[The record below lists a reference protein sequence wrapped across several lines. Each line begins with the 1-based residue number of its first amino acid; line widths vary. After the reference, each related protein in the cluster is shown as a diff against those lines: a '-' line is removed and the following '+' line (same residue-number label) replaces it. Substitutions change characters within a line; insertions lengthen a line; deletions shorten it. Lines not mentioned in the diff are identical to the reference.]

1 MKFTFTKMHGLGNSF
16 ILMDDRGDRISG
28 GLKISDLAIAVCS
41 RDFGIGADGLILIR
55 ESSNADF
62 QMVIINED
70 GSTAEM
76 CGNGIRCFARFVV
89 EEGITDETGLSIE
102 TGAGIIRT
110 ELLDGGLVRVDMGE
124 PVYDR
129 ASVTVR
135 GRRFTNV
142 SMGNPHAVAFVEDY
156 GFDWRVEGS
165 AVETDEVFP
174 QKTNVEYVKVI
185 GPAEADMKVWERGC
199 GETMACGTGACA
211 VAVAGAID
219 GKLERVPVTIHLPGG
234 DLLIHW
240 NEDNRVMMTGPVVRV
255 CDGTFFRSAR
265 TGKGRPIRTGR
276 RQSRKD

>member
-1 MKFTFTKMHGLGNSF
+1 MKYTFTKMHGLGNCF
-16 ILMDDRGDRISG
+16 ILMDDRGGRISG
-28 GLKISDLAIAVCS
+28 GLKISDLAVAVCS
-41 RDFGIGADGLILIR
+41 RDFGIGADGLILIL
-55 ESSNADF
+55 ESSTADF

-89 EEGITDETGLSIE
+89 EEGITDKTGLSIE
-102 TGAGIIRT
+102 TGAGVIRT

-124 PVYDR
+124 PGYDR
-129 ASVTVR
+129 AVVTVR
-135 GRRFTNV
+135 GRTFTTV

-156 GFDWRVEGS
+156 GFDWRKEGS
-165 AVETDEVFP
+165 AVETDDAFP

-185 GPAEADMKVWERGC
+185 GPTEADMKVWERGC

-211 VAVAGAID
+211 VAVAGVIG

-240 NEDNRVMMTGPVVRV
+240 NDDNRVMMTGPVVRV
-255 CDGTFFRSAR
+255 CNGTFFYAAL
-265 TGKGRPIRTGR
+265 
-276 RQSRKD
+276 

>member
-1 MKFTFTKMHGLGNSF
+1 MKYTFTKMHGLGNCF

-28 GLKISDLAIAVCS
+28 DTEIRDLAVAVCS
-41 RDFGIGADGLILIR
+41 REFGIGADGLILIH
-55 ESSNADF
+55 ESSVADF
-62 QMVIINED
+62 RMVIINED

-76 CGNGIRCFARFVV
+76 CGNGIRCFARYVA
-89 EEGITDETGLSIE
+89 EEGLTDKADLSIE

-124 PVYDR
+124 PGNDR
-129 ASVTVR
+129 TDITVR
-135 GRRFTNV
+135 SRKFTTV

-156 GFDWRVEGS
+156 GFDWRKEGS
-165 AVETDEVFP
+165 AVETDDAFP

-185 GPAEADMKVWERGC
+185 GPTEADMKVWERGC

-219 GKLERVPVTIHLPGG
+219 GKFDRVPVTIHLPGG
-234 DLLIHW
+234 DLLVHW

-255 CDGTFFRSAR
+255 CDGVFWFFM
-265 TGKGRPIRTGR
+265 P
-276 RQSRKD
+276 